1 MTTATRPATTTPE
14 PPRTAT
20 SASRRVQDPVALA
33 VAAATAYLEI
43 RAGRRPARQ
52 IDRLVAPVLRAEIA
66 SVIRE
71 RRHERTSLGGIS
83 VLRVVTSQPGP
94 SILDAAVV
102 CRDGTGHTVVAVRV
116 EFRRS
121 GWSITALSTPED
133 QALLKRRG
141 TS

>member
-1 MTTATRPATTTPE
+1 MTTATRPTLTKGTTP
-14 PPRTAT
+14 RTPT
-20 SASRRVQDPVALA
+20 TVPKRVQDPVALA

-52 IDRLVAPVLRAEIA
+52 IDRLLAPVLRAEIA

-71 RRHERTSLGGIS
+71 RRLERTPLGGIS
-83 VLRVVTSQPGP
+83 VLRVVTSQPSP
-94 SILDAAVV
+94 SILDAVVV
-102 CRDGTGHTVVAVRV
+102 CKDGTTHTSVAIRV

-121 GWSITALSTPED
+121 GWSLTALSTPED
-133 QALLKRRG
+133 QALLRRRD